1 VSTLRYVHRP
11 EGVNPFT
18 KCNFVVENMV
28 SLCPVLLKAPFIFC
42 VYMQLGEGPHAFKES
57 S

>member
-1 VSTLRYVHRP
+1 VHRA

-18 KCNFVVENMV
+18 ECNFVVENVV
-28 SLCPVLLKAPFIFC
+28 SLYPVLLKALFIFC
-42 VYMQLGEGPHAFKES
+42 VYMQLDEGPDIFKES